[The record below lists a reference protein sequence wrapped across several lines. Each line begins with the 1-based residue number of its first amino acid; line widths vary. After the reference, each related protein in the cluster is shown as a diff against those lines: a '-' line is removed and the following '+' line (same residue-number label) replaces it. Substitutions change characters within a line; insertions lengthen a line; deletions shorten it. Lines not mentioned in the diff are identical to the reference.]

1 MRHSAVDKRVA
12 GIIRW
17 LERLKKSY
25 KDGAIESALMEAE
38 CARADIE
45 TLRNDVWQR
54 VKPVRHKSSGI
65 MTRMFKRISLAVII
79 IMFYV
84 APLAKDKV
92 PVQSVSDEIK
102 AVMPPKP
109 IEIIRITEQPQDKP
123 EPKAQTQTQTSR
135 RASRKASSQSGKRA
149 VNTKVSSVSRTE
161 SAKTVPYDKVFS
173 LVQTGQRALKENSS
187 VISVKKH
194 KEIK

>member
-1 MRHSAVDKRVA
+1 MRHSHSVVDKRVA
-12 GIIRW
+12 AIIRW

-45 TLRNDVWQR
+45 TLRNDVWQK
-54 VKPVRHKSSGI
+54 VKPVKHVRHKSSGFMI
-65 MTRMFKRISLAVII
+65 RMFKSVSLSVIVI
-79 IMFYV
+79 LLYV

-109 IEIIRITEQPQDKP
+109 IKIIRVTEQQQDKP
-123 EPKAQTQTQTSR
+123 APKAQTQTSVSR
-135 RASRKASSQSGKRA
+135 RASRRTSSQTRKQA
-149 VNTKVSSVSRTE
+149 VNTKTSSATHNE

-187 VISVKKH
+187 VINVKK
-194 KEIK
+194 